1 MNHPTN
7 IIQNLPESFSRVINK
22 LSADKSVFDN
32 SIDLC
37 NNILSSSGFKD
48 QIKINPDF
56 NKNISR
62 NKDRKGKIT
71 SFNPPYS
78 SNVSTNIG
86 KRFLKIL
93 DLHFLKSH
101 KLYKIFNRNNAKI
114 SYRCMSNFA
123 SIINSHSNKIINK
136 NIPKPFAPT
145 CDCCSKIYCPLNG
158 DCL

>member
-37 NNILSSSGFKD
+37 NNILSSSGFKG

-62 NKDRKGKIT
+62 NKDRKGKII

-86 KRFLKIL
+86 KPFLNIL

-101 KLYKIFNRNNAKI
+101 KL
-114 SYRCMSNFA
+114 
-123 SIINSHSNKIINK
+123 
-136 NIPKPFAPT
+136 
-145 CDCCSKIYCPLNG
+145 
-158 DCL
+158 